1 LLQSSVETGI
11 EELVW
16 VLDCRVAAR
25 KTKSRHDECQ
35 LCLEA
40 RSVHCGEQKVTDDKE
55 CGGSPGKQQ
64 GRSKARQ
71 RPRLSRE
78 KKGERLAALGGGA
91 FTNAIREVIVMTS

>member
-1 LLQSSVETGI
+1 
-11 EELVW
+11 
-16 VLDCRVAAR
+16 
-25 KTKSRHDECQ
+25 
-35 LCLEA
+35 
-40 RSVHCGEQKVTDDKE
+40 VTDDKE